1 LGEVYKLQIARDD
14 LHDQMGQ
21 GIPAGT
27 ITLVEGAQ
35 GAGKSAVLQ
44 RMTYG
49 FLSNKYSVTYIST
62 EQTVRDFI
70 SQMYSLDYPVAS
82 SLLDEKLLF
91 VPVYA
96 LVGQSRSRDDF
107 LGVLMGA
114 KELFRSD
121 VIIIDTFSSLV
132 SNSLQKEENSLRIL
146 GFFKKLA
153 GMGKSIILS
162 VDPTELKPETLS
174 PFESDSHI
182 FLNVVVAQVGGMI
195 SRSIMVK
202 RFGNTQYRVAP
213 IIGFRIE
220 PNVGMVIEITSVA

>member
-107 LGVLMGA
+107 LGVLMSA

>member
-1 LGEVYKLQIARDD
+1 MGEVYKLQIARDD

>member
-1 LGEVYKLQIARDD
+1 MGEVYKLQIARDD

-107 LGVLMGA
+107 LGVLMSA